1 MSPEKQTAANGRPSA
16 SSVEGRPEMSA
27 QPVMPMFA
35 NRGYP
40 ATRMFR
46 AARAHTGAARRR
58 LRPLDPRGRI
68 AWPDFQLDATTSIM
82 VASLGAVERTL
93 SHSVTLGAVEL
104 ACAQSYR
111 QLPDRERYIAGRTLL
126 RHALSKSVGGR
137 VAPADWDYREGPYGK
152 PTVADGLPPL
162 EFNVSHSGGCVAVA
176 VSMKGPVGIDIEC
189 IDPEGPPGIIYDVLT
204 DGERDR
210 LKKCPAER
218 QQAEFIRIWTVKEA
232 CAKALGLGLSLEF
245 DRMEV
250 WLDPLRV
257 RLLDRIARTAEPFDV
272 ASTTITSSGRNY
284 ALTVARLIA

>member
-1 MSPEKQTAANGRPSA
+1 
-16 SSVEGRPEMSA
+16 
-27 QPVMPMFA
+27 MFA

-46 AARAHTGAARRR
+46 AERPRPGPTRRR
-58 LRPLDPRGRI
+58 SRSLDPRGRI
-68 AWPDFQLDATTSIM
+68 GWPDFHLDSTTSVM
-82 VASLGAVERTL
+82 VASVSAVERTL
-93 SHSVTLGAVEL
+93 SHSATLGAVEL
-104 ACAQSYR
+104 ACAQSWR
-111 QLPDRERYIAGRTLL
+111 QLSDRERYIAGRTLL
-126 RHALSKSVGGR
+126 RHALSKAVGGKI
-137 VAPADWDYREGPYGK
+137 APSDWDYCEGQYGK
-152 PTVADGLPPL
+152 PMIAAGLPAL

-189 IDPEGPPGIIYDVLT
+189 LDPERPPGIVYDVLT

-257 RLLDRIARTAEPFDV
+257 RLLDRIARTPEPFDV
-272 ASTTITSSGRNY
+272 ASTTITNTGRNY